1 MKAIVLAA
9 GYATR
14 LRPLTDNF
22 PKPLLPVG
30 GRPMLDWIV
39 ERIEEVE
46 EIDGIHVVTNSRYA
60 ADFERWAD
68 GRNIHVHDD
77 GTTSNED
84 RLGAVGDLRFTV
96 EEARLQGDHLIVIA
110 GDNLFDYSLARYVD
124 WWHGKATASA
134 IAVRRI
140 PDRELIKQY
149 GVVTIDDDE
158 RITSIVE
165 KPDEPQSDL
174 AATATYIYHR
184 EHAALLQEY
193 LEGGNPA
200 DQPGRFPVWLVEQ
213 ERAPIYGYAFPGMW
227 MDIGDRDQLV
237 EADNLLRE
245 QRGLPQRAEYSTQI

>member
-1 MKAIVLAA
+1 MKAIILAA

-14 LRPLTDNF
+14 LRPLTENF

-39 ERIEEVE
+39 ERVEEVD
-46 EIDGIHVVTNSRYA
+46 EIDGIYVVTNARF
-60 ADFERWAD
+60 ADDFRAWAD
-68 GRNIHVHDD
+68 GRAIAVHDD

-84 RLGAVGDLRFTV
+84 RLGALGDIRFTV
-96 EEARLQGDHLIVIA
+96 EQARLQGDHLLVIA

-124 WWHGKATASA
+124 WWHGKGTASA

-149 GVVTIDDDE
+149 GVVTIGDDD

-165 KPDEPQSDL
+165 KPDEPQGDL

-184 EHAALLQEY
+184 EHAARLQEY
-193 LEGGNPA
+193 LEAGNSPDA
-200 DQPGRFPVWLVEQ
+200 PGRFPEWLVH
-213 ERAPIYGYAFPGMW
+213 RAPVYGYAFEGLW
-227 MDIGDRDQLV
+227 MDIGDHEQLLA
-237 EADNLLRE
+237 ADNLLRE
-245 QRGLPQRAEYSTQI
+245 REGLPKRAEYSPDA

>member
-1 MKAIVLAA
+1 MKAIILAA

-39 ERIEEVE
+39 ERVEEVE
-46 EIDGIHVVTNSRYA
+46 EIDGIHVVTNARYA
-60 ADFERWAD
+60 GDFERWAE
-68 GRNIHVHDD
+68 GRGIHVHDD

-84 RLGAVGDLRFTV
+84 RLGAVGDMRFTV
-96 EEARLQGDHLIVIA
+96 EDGGLQGEHLIVIA
-110 GDNLFDYSLARYVD
+110 GDNLFDYSLADYVE
-124 WWHGKATASA
+124 WWHGKGTASA

-149 GVVTIDDDE
+149 GVITVDDDE

-165 KPDEPQSDL
+165 KPDDPQSDL

-193 LEGGNPA
+193 LESGNPP
-200 DQPGRFPVWLVEQ
+200 DQPGRFPAWLVD
-213 ERAPIYGYAFPGMW
+213 RAPIYGYTFPGLW
-227 MDIGDRDQLV
+227 MDIGDREQLL

-245 QRGLPQRAEYSTQI
+245 QRELPQRTEYTPDA

>member
-1 MKAIVLAA
+1 MKAVILAA

-14 LRPLTDNF
+14 LRPLTDDF

-39 ERIEEVE
+39 ERVEEVGD
-46 EIDGIHVVTNSRYA
+46 IDGIHVVTNARYA
-60 ADFERWAD
+60 SDFERWAS
-68 GRNIHVHDD
+68 GRAIQVHDD

-84 RLGAVGDLRFTV
+84 RLGAVGDLRFTI
-96 EEARLQGDHLIVIA
+96 EQARLQGDHLLVIA

-124 WWHGKATASA
+124 WWHGKGTASA
-134 IAVRRI
+134 LAVRRI

-149 GVVTIDDDE
+149 GVVTIGDDD

-165 KPDEPQSDL
+165 KPDDPQGDL

-193 LEGGNPA
+193 LEGGNSPDA
-200 DQPGRFPVWLVEQ
+200 PGRFPVWLVD
-213 ERAPIYGYAFPGMW
+213 RAPVYGYAFEGLW
-227 MDIGDRDQLV
+227 MDIGDRDQLLT
-237 EADNLLRE
+237 ADNLLRE
-245 QRGLPQRAEYSTQI
+245 QRGLPQRDEYSPEP

>member
-1 MKAIVLAA
+1 MKAVILAA

-14 LRPLTDNF
+14 LRPLTENF

-39 ERIEEVE
+39 ERIEEVG

-60 ADFERWAD
+60 ADFERWAE
-68 GRNIHVHDD
+68 GRDIQVHDD

-84 RLGAVGDLRFTV
+84 RLGAVGDLRFTI
-96 EEARLQGDHLIVIA
+96 EQGRLQGDHLIVIA
-110 GDNLFDYSLARYVD
+110 GDNLFDYSLAGYVD
-124 WWHGKATASA
+124 WWHGKGTASA

-149 GVVTIDDDE
+149 GVVTIGADD

-165 KPDEPQSDL
+165 KPDDPQGDL

-184 EHAALLQEY
+184 EHAALIQEY
-193 LEGGNPA
+193 LEEGNSPDA
-200 DQPGRFPVWLVEQ
+200 PGRFPEWLVH
-213 ERAPIYGYAFPGMW
+213 RAPVYGYAFEGLW
-227 MDIGDRDQLV
+227 MDIGDREQLL

-245 QRGLPQRAEYSTQI
+245 RRGLSPRGEYSLQD

>member
-1 MKAIVLAA
+1 MKAVILAA

-14 LRPLTDNF
+14 LRPLTENF

-39 ERIEEVE
+39 ERVEEVGD
-46 EIDGIHVVTNSRYA
+46 IDSIHVVTNARYA
-60 ADFERWAD
+60 ADFERWAS
-68 GRNIHVHDD
+68 GRDIHVHDD

-96 EEARLQGDHLIVIA
+96 EQGRLQGDHLLVIA

-124 WWHGKATASA
+124 WWSGKGTASA
-134 IAVRRI
+134 LAVRPI
-140 PDRELIKQY
+140 PDRELIKHY
-149 GVVTIDDDE
+149 GVVTLGEAD

-165 KPDEPQSDL
+165 KPDDPQGDL

-193 LEGGNPA
+193 LEGGNSPDA
-200 DQPGRFPVWLVEQ
+200 PGRFPEWLVH
-213 ERAPIYGYAFPGMW
+213 RAPVYGYAFEGLW
-227 MDIGDRDQLV
+227 MDIGDREQLLV
-237 EADNLLRE
+237 ADNLLRDR
-245 QRGLPQRAEYSTQI
+245 RGLPQRTEYSPEP

>member
-1 MKAIVLAA
+1 MKAIILAA

-14 LRPLTDNF
+14 LRPLTDDF

-30 GRPMLDWIV
+30 GRPMLDWII
-39 ERIEEVE
+39 ERIEQVDEV
-46 EIDGIHVVTNSRYA
+46 DGIHVVTNARYA
-60 ADFERWAD
+60 DDFRRWAE
-68 GRNIHVHDD
+68 GRDIHVHDD

-96 EEARLQGDHLIVIA
+96 EEGRLQGDHLLVIA
-110 GDNLFDYSLARYVD
+110 GDNLFDYSLADYVD
-124 WWHGKATASA
+124 WWHGKGTASA

-149 GVVTIDDDE
+149 GVVTIDGDE

-174 AATATYIYHR
+174 AATATYIYPR

-193 LEGGNPA
+193 LEGGNPT
-200 DQPGRFPVWLVEQ
+200 DQPGRFPAWLV
-213 ERAPIYGYAFPGMW
+213 ERAPIYGYAFPGLW
-227 MDIGDRDQLV
+227 MDIGDREQLL

-245 QRGLPQRAEYSTQI
+245 RSGLPQRAEYSTQI

>member
-1 MKAIVLAA
+1 MKAVILAA

-14 LRPLTDNF
+14 LRPLTENF

-39 ERIEEVE
+39 ERIEEVG

-60 ADFERWAD
+60 ADFERWAE
-68 GRNIHVHDD
+68 GRDIQVHDD

-84 RLGAVGDLRFTV
+84 RLGAVGDLRFTI
-96 EEARLQGDHLIVIA
+96 EEGRLQGDHLIVIA
-110 GDNLFDYSLARYVD
+110 GDNLFDYSLAGYVD
-124 WWHGKATASA
+124 WWHGKGTASA

-149 GVVTIDDDE
+149 GVVTIGADD

-165 KPDEPQSDL
+165 KPDDPQGDL

-184 EHAALLQEY
+184 EHAALIQEY
-193 LEGGNPA
+193 LEEGNSPDA
-200 DQPGRFPVWLVEQ
+200 PGRFPEWLVH
-213 ERAPIYGYAFPGMW
+213 RAPVYGYAFEGLW
-227 MDIGDRDQLV
+227 MDIGDREQLL

-245 QRGLPQRAEYSTQI
+245 RRGLSPRGEYSLHN

>member
-1 MKAIVLAA
+1 MKAIILAA

-14 LRPLTDNF
+14 LRPLTEDF

-39 ERIEEVE
+39 ERVEEVDDV
-46 EIDGIHVVTNSRYA
+46 DGIHVVTNARF
-60 ADFERWAD
+60 ADHFRNWAD
-68 GRNIHVHDD
+68 GRAIAVHDD

-84 RLGAVGDLRFTV
+84 RLGAIGDLRFTV
-96 EEARLQGDHLIVIA
+96 EQARLQGDHLLVIA

-124 WWHGKATASA
+124 WWHGKGAASA
-134 IAVRRI
+134 VSVRRI

-149 GVVTIDDDE
+149 GVVKIGDDE

-165 KPDEPQSDL
+165 KPDDPQSDL

-193 LEGGNPA
+193 LEGGNSPDA
-200 DQPGRFPVWLVEQ
+200 PGRFPEWLVH
-213 ERAPIYGYAFPGMW
+213 RAPVYGYAFEGLW
-227 MDIGDRDQLV
+227 MDIGDREQLLV
-237 EADNLLRE
+237 ADNLLRGR
-245 QRGLPQRAEYSTQI
+245 RGLPTREEYSPEL

>member
-1 MKAIVLAA
+1 MKAVVLAA

-14 LRPLTDNF
+14 LRPLTENF

-39 ERIEEVE
+39 DRLQEVD
-46 EIDGIHVVTNSRYA
+46 EIDGVHVVTNARYA
-60 ADFERWAD
+60 GDFRRWAE
-68 GRNIHVHDD
+68 GRPIDVHDD
-77 GTTSNED
+77 GTTSNDD
-84 RLGAVGDLRFTV
+84 RLGAIGDLRFAV
-96 EEARLQGDHLIVIA
+96 EEARLQGDHLLVVA

-124 WWHGKATASA
+124 WWHGKGTASA

-149 GVVTIDDDE
+149 GVITIDADE
-158 RITSIVE
+158 RISSIVE
-165 KPDEPQSDL
+165 KPDDPQSDL

-193 LEGGNPA
+193 LEGGNAP
-200 DQPGRFPVWLVEQ
+200 DQPGRFPEWLVQ
-213 ERAPIYGYAFPGMW
+213 RAPIYGYAFEGLW
-227 MDIGDRDQLV
+227 MDVGDRRQLL

-245 QRGLPQRAEYSTQI
+245 RQGLPRRAEYSTQI